1 MDYIKKNDGE
11 GCFMLTVKYLT
22 KKYDN
27 FMLNDISFS
36 LKEGRITGFI
46 GMNGSGKTTVL
57 KCILGVVPYETGKI
71 SIGGLTA
78 LQNEQEY
85 KGKIGVVFDSGCFYD
100 ELTLEAMT
108 SIIAEAYGSWD
119 ENIYSRYMERFGLS
133 RTQQINTLS
142 RGMKMKYS
150 LALALSHHA
159 ELLIL
164 DDPFSGLD
172 PKTRPF
178 ICEELLAQKEEG
190 KTILLS
196 VNTMSDIDKICDD
209 IVFIHNGTILREC
222 SRQEFLMESVKNP
235 PTVEDVMMEIISRR
249 GK

>member
-1 MDYIKKNDGE
+1 
-11 GCFMLTVKYLT
+11 MLTVKYLT
-22 KKYDN
+22 KSYDN

-36 LKEGRITGFI
+36 LKERRITGFI

-85 KGKIGVVFDSGCFYD
+85 KDKIGAVFDNGCFYD

-108 SIIAEAYGSWD
+108 SILEDAYGSWD
-119 ENIYSRYMERFGLS
+119 ERIYSGYMERFGLS
-133 RTQQINTLS
+133 QTQQINTLS

-150 LALALSHHA
+150 FALALSHHA

-164 DDPFSGLD
+164 DEPFSGLD
-172 PKTRPF
+172 QETRQF
-178 ICEELLAQKEEG
+178 FCGELLAQKEEG

-196 VNTMSDIDKICDD
+196 VNAISDIDRICDD

-222 SRQEFLMESVKNP
+222 SREVFLMESVKNP
-235 PTVEDVMMEIISRR
+235 PTVEDAMMEIIRRR

>member
-1 MDYIKKNDGE
+1 
-11 GCFMLTVKYLT
+11 MLTVKYLT
-22 KKYDN
+22 KSYDN

-36 LKEGRITGFI
+36 LKERRITGFI

-85 KGKIGVVFDSGCFYD
+85 KDKIGAVFDNGCFYD

-108 SIIAEAYGSWD
+108 SILEDAYGSWD
-119 ENIYSRYMERFGLS
+119 ERIYSGYMERFGLS
-133 RTQQINTLS
+133 QTQQINTLS

-150 LALALSHHA
+150 FALALSHHA

-164 DDPFSGLD
+164 DEPFSGLD
-172 PKTRPF
+172 QETRQF
-178 ICEELLAQKEEG
+178 FCGELLAQKEEG

-196 VNTMSDIDKICDD
+196 VNAISDIDRICDD

-222 SRQEFLMESVKNP
+222 SREEFLMESVKNP
-235 PTVEDVMMEIISRR
+235 PTVEDAMMEIIRRR

>member
-1 MDYIKKNDGE
+1 
-11 GCFMLTVKYLT
+11 MLTVKYLT
-22 KKYDN
+22 KSYDN

-71 SIGGLTA
+71 SIGGITA
-78 LQNEQEY
+78 LHDEQEY
-85 KGKIGVVFDSGCFYD
+85 KDKVGIVFDSGCFYD

-108 SIIAEAYGSWD
+108 SIIARAYGNWD
-119 ENIYSRYMERFGLS
+119 ESIYSGYMERFGLS

-142 RGMKMKYS
+142 MGMKMKYS

-164 DDPFSGLD
+164 DDPFSGMDL
-172 PKTRPF
+172 KTRQF
-178 ICEELLAQKEEG
+178 FCGELLAQKEEG

-196 VNTMSDIDKICDD
+196 VNTIQDIDRICDD
-209 IVFIHNGTILREC
+209 IVFIYNGMILREC
-222 SRQEFLMESVKNP
+222 SREEFLMESVKNP
-235 PTVEDVMMEIISRR
+235 PTVEDAMMEIISRR
-249 GK
+249 GE

>member
-1 MDYIKKNDGE
+1 
-11 GCFMLTVKYLT
+11 MLTVKYLT
-22 KKYDN
+22 KSYDN

-36 LKEGRITGFI
+36 LKERRITGFI

-71 SIGGLTA
+71 SIGGLTE

-85 KGKIGVVFDSGCFYD
+85 KDKIGAVFDNGCFFD

-108 SIIAEAYGSWD
+108 SILEEAYGSWD
-119 ENIYSRYMERFGLS
+119 ERIYSGYMERFGLS
-133 RTQQINTLS
+133 QTQQINTLS

-150 LALALSHHA
+150 FALALSHHA

-164 DDPFSGLD
+164 DEPFSGLD
-172 PKTRPF
+172 QETRQF
-178 ICEELLAQKEEG
+178 FCGELLAQKEEG

-196 VNTMSDIDKICDD
+196 VNAISDIDRICDD

-222 SRQEFLMESVKNP
+222 SREEFLMESVKNP
-235 PTVEDVMMEIISRR
+235 PTVEDAMMEIISRR

>member
-1 MDYIKKNDGE
+1 
-11 GCFMLTVKYLT
+11 MLTVKYLT
-22 KKYDN
+22 KSYDN

-36 LKEGRITGFI
+36 LKERRITGFI

-85 KGKIGVVFDSGCFYD
+85 KDKIGAVFDNGCFFD

-108 SIIAEAYGSWD
+108 SILEEAYGSWD
-119 ENIYSRYMERFGLS
+119 ERIYSGYMERFRLS

-150 LALALSHHA
+150 FALALSHHA

-164 DDPFSGLD
+164 DEPFSGLD
-172 PKTRPF
+172 QETRQF
-178 ICEELLAQKEEG
+178 FCGELLAQKEEG

-196 VNTMSDIDKICDD
+196 VNTLSDIDRICDD
-209 IVFIHNGTILREC
+209 IVFIPNGTILREC
-222 SRQEFLMESVKNP
+222 SREEFLMESVKNP
-235 PTVEDVMMEIISRR
+235 QTVEDAMMEIISRR

>member
-1 MDYIKKNDGE
+1 
-11 GCFMLTVKYLT
+11 MLTVKYLT
-22 KKYDN
+22 KSYDN
-27 FMLNDISFS
+27 FKLNDISFS
-36 LKEGRITGFI
+36 LKEGRITGLI

-57 KCILGVVPYETGKI
+57 KCILGAVPYETGKI
-71 SIGGLTA
+71 SIGGLTG
-78 LQNEQEY
+78 LRNEQEY
-85 KGKIGVVFDSGCFYD
+85 KDKIGVVFDSGCFYE

-108 SIIAEAYGSWD
+108 GIIAGAYGNWD
-119 ENIYSRYMERFGLS
+119 ERIYSGYIERFGLS

-164 DDPFSGLD
+164 DEPSGGLD
-172 PKTRPF
+172 PKTRQF
-178 ICEELLAQKEEG
+178 FCGELLAQKEEG

-196 VNTMSDIDKICDD
+196 VNTLSDIDRICDD

-222 SRQEFLMESVKNP
+222 SREVFLMESVKNP
-235 PTVEDVMMEIISRR
+235 PTVEDAMMEIIRRR

>member
-1 MDYIKKNDGE
+1 
-11 GCFMLTVKYLT
+11 MLTVKYLT
-22 KKYDN
+22 KSYDN

-36 LKEGRITGFI
+36 LKERRITGFI

-85 KGKIGVVFDSGCFYD
+85 KDKIGAVFDNGCFYD

-108 SIIAEAYGSWD
+108 SILEDAYGSWD
-119 ENIYSRYMERFGLS
+119 ERIYSGYMERFGLS
-133 RTQQINTLS
+133 QTQQINTLS

-150 LALALSHHA
+150 FVLALSHHA

-164 DDPFSGLD
+164 DEPFSGLD
-172 PKTRPF
+172 QETRQF
-178 ICEELLAQKEEG
+178 FCGELLAQKEEG

-196 VNTMSDIDKICDD
+196 VNAISDIDRICDD

-222 SRQEFLMESVKNP
+222 SREEFLMESVKNP
-235 PTVEDVMMEIISRR
+235 PTVEDAMMEIISRR

>member
-1 MDYIKKNDGE
+1 
-11 GCFMLTVKYLT
+11 MLTVKYLT
-22 KKYDN
+22 KSYDN

-85 KGKIGVVFDSGCFYD
+85 KDKIGAVFDNGCFFD

-108 SIIAEAYGSWD
+108 SILEEAYGSWD
-119 ENIYSRYMERFGLS
+119 ERIYSGYMERFGLS
-133 RTQQINTLS
+133 QTQQINTLS

-150 LALALSHHA
+150 FALALSHHA

-164 DDPFSGLD
+164 DEPFSGLD
-172 PKTRPF
+172 QETRQF
-178 ICEELLAQKEEG
+178 FCGELLAQKEEG

-196 VNTMSDIDKICDD
+196 VNTLSDIDRICDD

-222 SRQEFLMESVKNP
+222 SREEFLMESVKNP
-235 PTVEDVMMEIISRR
+235 QTVEDAMMEIISRR

>member
-1 MDYIKKNDGE
+1 MY
-11 GCFMLTVKYLT
+11 Y
-22 KKYDN
+22 N

-36 LKEGRITGFI
+36 LKERRITGFI

-85 KGKIGVVFDSGCFYD
+85 KDKIGAVFDNGCFYD

-108 SIIAEAYGSWD
+108 SILEDAYGSWD
-119 ENIYSRYMERFGLS
+119 ERIYSGYMERFGLS
-133 RTQQINTLS
+133 QTQQINTLS

-150 LALALSHHA
+150 FALALSHHA

-164 DDPFSGLD
+164 DEPFSGLD
-172 PKTRPF
+172 QETRQF
-178 ICEELLAQKEEG
+178 FCGELLAQKEEG

-196 VNTMSDIDKICDD
+196 VNAISDIDRICDD

-222 SRQEFLMESVKNP
+222 SREEFLMESVKNP
-235 PTVEDVMMEIISRR
+235 PTVEDAMMEIISRR

>member
-1 MDYIKKNDGE
+1 
-11 GCFMLTVKYLT
+11 MLTVKYLT
-22 KKYDN
+22 KSYDN

-36 LKEGRITGFI
+36 LKERRITGFI

-85 KGKIGVVFDSGCFYD
+85 KDKIGAVFDNGCFYD

-108 SIIAEAYGSWD
+108 SILEDAYGSWD
-119 ENIYSRYMERFGLS
+119 ERIYSGYMERFGLS
-133 RTQQINTLS
+133 QTQQINTLS

-150 LALALSHHA
+150 FALALSHHA

-164 DDPFSGLD
+164 DEPFSGLD
-172 PKTRPF
+172 QETRQF
-178 ICEELLAQKEEG
+178 FCGELLAQKEEG

-196 VNTMSDIDKICDD
+196 VNAISDIDRICDD

-222 SRQEFLMESVKNP
+222 SREEFLMDSVKNP
-235 PTVEDVMMEIISRR
+235 PTVEDAMMEIISRR